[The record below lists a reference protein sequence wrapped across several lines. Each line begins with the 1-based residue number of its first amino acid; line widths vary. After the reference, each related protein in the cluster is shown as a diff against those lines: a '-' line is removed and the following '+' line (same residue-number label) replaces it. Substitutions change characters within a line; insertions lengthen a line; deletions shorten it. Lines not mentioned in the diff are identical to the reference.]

1 VKDSCCKIFNAEN
14 IINDGGGSNYYLKI
28 YENEQYHVKTIKK
41 KTIKKLKKWFTHY
54 TQTFKYGSRELKD
67 NTILKEEHT
76 LQVCDEIIKL
86 ADQLGLNNNER
97 RLAEIIALFHDI
109 GRFEQFAQYKTFVDK
124 QSENHAEL
132 GIKILKKYGVL
143 DRFED
148 STKSLIFRTIQYH
161 NRALLPQEETETCL
175 LFSKLL
181 RDADKLD
188 IWRVVT
194 DYYHRENGKR
204 NGAIE
209 LDLPDTPG
217 ISDGVYQDMID
228 KKIVKIN
235 HMKNLN
241 DFKLLQ
247 VGWIFDI
254 NFTAT
259 FQAVRSRRYLEM
271 ILDVLPEPEKIDKIY
286 SVVHSYLDERLQNS
300 QTTISPLQTTL

>member
-1 VKDSCCKIFNAEN
+1 M
-14 IINDGGGSNYYLKI
+14 
-28 YENEQYHVKTIKK
+28 KTIEKK
-41 KTIKKLKKWFTHY
+41 AIKELKEWFTHY
-54 TQTFKYGSRELKD
+54 VQTFKYGNRELKQ

-76 LQVCDEIIKL
+76 LQVCNEIIELAEQLKL
-86 ADQLGLNNNER
+86 KNSER

-109 GRFEQFAQYKTFVDK
+109 GRFEQFARYKTFVDK

-132 GIKILKKYGVL
+132 GIKISKNYGVL
-143 DRFED
+143 DQFED
-148 STKSLIFRTIQYH
+148 STQSLIYRTIKYH
-161 NRALLPQEETETCL
+161 NLAELPPDEMQTCL
-175 LFSKLL
+175 FFSKLL

-217 ISDGVYQDMID
+217 ISDEVYQDLLN
-228 KKIVKIN
+228 KKIVNIY

-254 NFTAT
+254 NFAAT
-259 FQAVRSRRYLEM
+259 FRAVRSRSYLEK
-271 ILDVLPEPEKIDKIY
+271 IREVLPESEKINTIF
-286 SVVHSYLDERLQNS
+286 SVFHSYLDGELHNS
-300 QTTISPLQTTL
+300 

>member
-1 VKDSCCKIFNAEN
+1 VDTLE
-14 IINDGGGSNYYLKI
+14 
-28 YENEQYHVKTIKK
+28 K
-41 KTIKKLKKWFTHY
+41 KTITELKEWFTHY
-54 TQTFKYGSRELKD
+54 VQTFKYGNRELKQ

-76 LQVCDEIIKL
+76 LQVCKEIIEL
-86 ADQLGLNNNER
+86 ADQLGLNNNEQ

-109 GRFEQFAQYKTFVDK
+109 GRFEQFARYRTFVDK
-124 QSENHAEL
+124 QSGNHAEL
-132 GIKILKKYGVL
+132 GIKILKNYGML
-143 DRFED
+143 DQFED
-148 STKSLIFRTIQYH
+148 STKNLIFRTIQYH
-161 NRALLPQEETETCL
+161 NRASLPQEETETCL
-175 LFSKLL
+175 FFSKLL

-204 NGAIE
+204 NGALE
-209 LDLPDTPG
+209 LELPDTPG
-217 ISDGVYQDMID
+217 ISDEVYQDMIN

-259 FQAVRSRRYLEM
+259 FQAVRSRRYLEK
-271 ILDVLPEPEKIDKIY
+271 IREVLPVSEKINIIF
-286 SVVHSYLDERLQNS
+286 SVVHSHLDEKLQNS
-300 QTTISPLQTTL
+300 QKIIRPVQTT